1 MLKIS
6 WRWFHLFCIYALYV
20 IKIPLRTQP
29 RLHILRRPG
38 TGPKASAAYQDQW
51 KGYRMF
57 CGRLLQVDWHPTS
70 QFAPL
75 RYCSPTAPPSGR
87 GLIQLVV
94 KTWIHSATMQKKE
107 ALLEDKTEFNLLIP
121 KTSKNQYSHVDHLLL
136 VFFGRSGRPATTV
149 GSRMTQTVSATLDA
163 MSPVELGL
171 DAGRSRTQRPRSGS
185 KFWEQLKCK
194 VNTLVWHNWSQML
207 LMLLLCFQI
216 SSLLQTL
223 RRFLFSGWFLRTI

>member
-1 MLKIS
+1 MLDSPANILRLCKGLQPQLWTQYI
-6 WRWFHLFCIYALYV
+6 LFCEADGQLWKECQRYRVKNLMALVSFVLHLCSDV

-107 ALLEDKTEFNLLIP
+107 ALLEDKTEFTLIIP

-136 VFFGRSGRPATTV
+136 GFFRAIG
-149 GSRMTQTVSATLDA
+149 
-163 MSPVELGL
+163 
-171 DAGRSRTQRPRSGS
+171 
-185 KFWEQLKCK
+185 
-194 VNTLVWHNWSQML
+194 
-207 LMLLLCFQI
+207 
-216 SSLLQTL
+216 
-223 RRFLFSGWFLRTI
+223 

>member
-1 MLKIS
+1 MA
-6 WRWFHLFCIYALYV
+6 HLSSIRNQNSTENSAKATHPETARNGAKGERRLPGSMKGLQDV
-20 IKIPLRTQP
+20 LRTTP
-29 RLHILRRPG
+29 PSRLTSHLSVRSIAIL
-38 TGPKASAAYQDQW
+38 
-51 KGYRMF
+51 
-57 CGRLLQVDWHPTS
+57 L
-70 QFAPL
+70 
-75 RYCSPTAPPSGR
+75 PTAPPSGR

-94 KTWIHSATMQKKE
+94 KTWIHSATMQKTE

-121 KTSKNQYSHVDHLLL
+121 KTSKNHYSHVDHLL

-194 VNTLVWHNWSQML
+194 VNTLV
-207 LMLLLCFQI
+207 
-216 SSLLQTL
+216 
-223 RRFLFSGWFLRTI
+223 